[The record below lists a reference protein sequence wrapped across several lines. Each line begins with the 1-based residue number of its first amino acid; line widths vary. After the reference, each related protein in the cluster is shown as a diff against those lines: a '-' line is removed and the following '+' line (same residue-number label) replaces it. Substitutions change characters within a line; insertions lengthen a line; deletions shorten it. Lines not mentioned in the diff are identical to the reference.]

1 MGLHVKCLSIKNW
14 CTDTAVWLGV
24 LSWCRVHPLPN
35 FPGQIPSHFVP
46 LTWQCLNTTCRT
58 HSCPP
63 STNSWSMM
71 PSLAKN
77 AISKTFKFN
86 LAVWYF
92 FGKGDYV
99 AYHLDDCCLVS
110 GSSIYPTFTS
120 CNNLA
125 WGAVILHW
133 LFKQSTC
140 NCSSIPFD
148 CQHATAEQTLHRPI
162 SSIAAHVDPY
172 KIPTS
177 HPTLP
182 MAIHWLAHTSCFIF
196 KLHTRY
202 PLHIHP
208 YRWLY
213 TGWHTPAAS
222 SSKLFQHSDLSSSNS
237 YPLLMQSYTADF

>member
-1 MGLHVKCLSIKNW
+1 
-14 CTDTAVWLGV
+14 
-24 LSWCRVHPLPN
+24 
-35 FPGQIPSHFVP
+35 
-46 LTWQCLNTTCRT
+46 
-58 HSCPP
+58 
-63 STNSWSMM
+63 M

-110 GSSIYPTFTS
+110 GSSKYPTFTS

-125 WGAVILHW
+125 LEAVILHW

-140 NCSSIPFD
+140 NCSNIPFD

-182 MAIHWLAHTSCFIF
+182 MAIHWLAHTNCFIF
-196 KLHTRY
+196 KIVSALREDGL
-202 PLHIHP
+202 PLQTC
-208 YRWLY
+208 L
-213 TGWHTPAAS
+213 PANLTHFWCS
-222 SSKLFQHSDLSSSNS
+222 QTQLIFKSIIPH
-237 YPLLMQSYTADF
+237 